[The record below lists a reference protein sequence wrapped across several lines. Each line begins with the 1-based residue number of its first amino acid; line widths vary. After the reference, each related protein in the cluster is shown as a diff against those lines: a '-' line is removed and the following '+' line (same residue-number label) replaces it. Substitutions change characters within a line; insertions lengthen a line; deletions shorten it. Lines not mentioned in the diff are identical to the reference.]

1 MRPTALIR
9 KMLQIEYLQTELSR
23 NMRAVKQELRDRGVI
38 VLEVENRSSD
48 VRVHYTV
55 NGHHQE
61 ALFMTPMLYAEVKGG
76 LRRWLGEIPE

>member
-9 KMLQIEYLQTELSR
+9 RMLLIEYLQAELSR
-23 NMRAVKQELRDRGVI
+23 ELRSLKQELRDRGVTVI
-38 VLEVENRSSD
+38 EVENRPLD
-48 VRVHYTV
+48 VRVHYKA

-61 ALFMTPMLYAEVKGG
+61 ALFMTPMLYAEVEGG